1 MSIWNRRLEVEPFRF
16 HVNCIHFRE
25 AVFVNVGSA
34 QLCMGNGVSIYMCSA
49 VEVAWLAQ
57 NIRHSRTR
65 V

>member
-1 MSIWNRRLEVEPFRF
+1 VEPFRF